1 MVIDISA
8 TARQSIGQMS
18 SRCSRIISSG
28 AAPSATAVTVPLV
41 ARPREYSCPVSRVD
55 SGPRSRIRA
64 TRSAVTVCS
73 PMAGTAP
80 TTRTAS
86 SEPSSP
92 KLAGT
97 SSRAATTLSR

>member
-1 MVIDISA
+1 MVIEVSETDTSSA
-8 TARQSIGQMS
+8 GQMLT
-18 SRCSRIISSG
+18 RCSRTISSG
-28 AAPSATAVTVPLV
+28 AAASATAVTIPLV
-41 ARPREYSCPVSRVD
+41 VSPNEYSCPVSRVD
-55 SGPRSRIRA
+55 TGPRSRSRA
-64 TRSAVTVCS
+64 TRSADIVCS

-92 KLAGT
+92 KLAGI

>member
-1 MVIDISA
+1 MVMDRSAPATQSAGRMSARCNRTIS
-8 TARQSIGQMS
+8 R
-18 SRCSRIISSG
+18 G
-28 AAPSATAVTVPLV
+28 AATSAAAVTLPLV
-41 ARPREYSCPVSRVD
+41 ASPSEYSCPVSRVD
-55 SGPRSRIRA
+55 SGPRCRIRA
-64 TRSAVTVCS
+64 TRSAATVCN

-97 SSRAATTLSR
+97 SSRAAATLSR

>member
-1 MVIDISA
+1 VIDISEIA
-8 TARQSIGQMS
+8 TSSTGQKL
-18 SRCSRIISSG
+18 SRCSSSISSG
-28 AAPSATAVTVPLV
+28 AAASATAVTVPLV
-41 ARPREYSCPVSRVD
+41 ARPIEYSCPVSRVD
-55 SGPRSRIRA
+55 SGACSLIRA
-64 TRSAVTVCS
+64 TRSAAAVCS

-92 KLAGT
+92 NVAGT

>member
-1 MVIDISA
+1 MDVSETA
-8 TARQSIGQMS
+8 TQSTGHTE
-18 SRCSRIISSG
+18 SRCSRITRSG
-28 AAPSATAVTVPLV
+28 AAPSATVVTTALV
-41 ARPREYSCPVSRVD
+41 ASPSENSWPASRVD

-64 TRSAVTVCS
+64 TRSAATVCS

-92 KLAGT
+92 KLAGM
-97 SSRAATTLSR
+97 SRRAATTLSR